1 VIFVFTGQSQQPIII
16 LKEGTRKEGGR
27 SAQLKNIAVAKAV
40 ADAVKSTLGPKGMDK
55 MLVDSM
61 GDVTITNDGAT
72 ILKEIEV
79 EHPIA
84 KMIIEVAKTQDEE
97 CGDGTTTSVILAGE
111 LLKKS
116 EALIEKNVHP
126 TIIAAGYK
134 LAAEKAVAILNEMA
148 ENAPKEKVD
157 ILKKAAAVA
166 MISKNV
172 SAMREHLA
180 EIATNAVLAITERI
194 GNKNIA
200 DIDNIKIEKKHG
212 QSINDT
218 MMINGIILDKD
229 ISHEGMPRHI
239 KKAKIALISSPL
251 EIKKTEVSASIEIR
265 DPKKLKMFLDEEEST
280 LRGMVEKIKTSG
292 ANVLLCEKGIDDLAL
307 HYLAKE
313 GIVAIRRISESDMKR
328 LAKATGGK
336 IVLRLDD
343 LTSSDLG
350 NADSVEEKKIA
361 GDKLTFITGCKGGKA
376 VSILVR
382 GGTEHVIAEVER
394 ALIDA
399 LSVVSDIVEDEK
411 IIAGGGAGAMETA
424 RGLRDYSASVGG
436 REQLAVEAFA
446 EAMDVLPRTLAENA
460 GLDPINTIIDLRRA
474 HQKGSKNAG
483 INVFTGKAEDMRQA
497 DVIEPLR
504 VAVQALH
511 SATEVATMILRIDDI
526 IAAKPVSKE
535 EMAAAASGGGGYGGG
550 MGMGGMPPG
559 MM

>member
-1 VIFVFTGQSQQPIII
+1 MLAGQPQQQIII
-16 LKEGTRKEGGR
+16 LREGTRKEGGR
-27 SAQLKNIAVAKAV
+27 SVQLKNIAVARAV

-61 GDVTITNDGAT
+61 GDVIITNDGAT

-84 KMIIEVAKTQDEE
+84 KMIVEVAKTQDEE

-111 LLKKS
+111 LLKRS

-148 ENAPKEKVD
+148 ENVPKENVD
-157 ILKKAAAVA
+157 ILKKAAAIA

-172 SAMREHLA
+172 SAMRVHLA

-218 MMINGIILDKD
+218 VMINGIILDKE
-229 ISHEGMPRHI
+229 ITHEGMP
-239 KKAKIALISSPL
+239 KYVKNAKIALVSSPL

-265 DPKKLKMFLDEEEST
+265 DPRKLKMFLDEEENV
-280 LRGMVEKIKTSG
+280 LRKMVGKIKASG

-328 LAKATGGK
+328 LVKATGGK
-336 IVLRLDD
+336 IVSRLDD
-343 LTSSDLG
+343 ITPGDLG
-350 NADSVEEKKIA
+350 IAESVEEKKIA

-376 VSILVR
+376 VSILIR

-411 IIAGGGAGAMETA
+411 IIAGGGAGAMEIA

-460 GLDPINTIIDLRRA
+460 GLDPINTIIDLRKA
-474 HQKGSKNAG
+474 HQKGLKNTG
-483 INVFTGKAEDMRQA
+483 INVFTGNAEDMRQA

-511 SATEVATMILRIDDI
+511 SATDVATMILRIDDI
-526 IAAKPVSKE
+526 IAARPVSKA
-535 EMAAAASGGGGYGGG
+535 EMAAAAGGGGG
-550 MGMGGMPPG
+550 MGGMGGMPG